1 MTEMIHDQAA
11 GLRNLGCF
19 QMKNTVRVVT
29 VAGGK
34 KGIGKTCAVLNLATA
49 LTKNAKRVLLIDE
62 NPCQNNICAT
72 LGLKARF
79 DLLHVINKDK
89 TLEQALVKGPE
100 NISILSAMRGIQALT
115 KLNVSERDW
124 LIKSFTQL
132 TKSVDVVLVDTAM
145 AGTTHVLPLSLAS
158 EQVLI
163 VLSGSA
169 SSLTGAYA
177 LMKIMSQEY
186 SREHFLILVNRV
198 DSQPDALAIFSNFSK
213 VVSQYLAVSLE
224 YVGYV
229 PNEEKLRY
237 VTQLYRPII
246 DEYPASHAAVC
257 FRQLAENILHSSCPD
272 DFSGGIE
279 HFMQRLIHTSHLS
292 MANFTA

>member
-1 MTEMIHDQAA
+1 MTRMIHDQAA
-11 GLRNLGCF
+11 GLRSLAPF
-19 QMKNTVRVVT
+19 QMNDSVRVIS
-29 VAGGK
+29 VASGK
-34 KGIGKTCAVLNLATA
+34 KGIGKTCAAINLATA
-49 LTKNAKRVLLIDE
+49 LAKDGKRVLLIDE
-62 NPCQNNICAT
+62 NPCQNNICTT

-89 TLEQALVKGPE
+89 TLEQVLVRGPE
-100 NISILSAMRGIQALT
+100 NISILSAMRGIHALT
-115 KLNVSERDW
+115 KLNPTEQNW

-132 TKSVDVVLVDTAM
+132 TESVDVVLVDTAM
-145 AGTTHVLPLSLAS
+145 GEKTHVLPLSLAS

-169 SSLTGAYA
+169 SSMTGAYA

-186 SREHFLILVNRV
+186 AKQHFLILVNRV
-198 DSQPDALAIFSNFSK
+198 DSKPDALAIFDNLSK
-213 VVSQYLAVSLE
+213 VVNQYLHVSLE

-237 VTQLYRPII
+237 VTQLHRPIV
-246 DEYPASHAAVC
+246 DAYPVSHAAIC
-257 FRQLAENILHSSCPD
+257 YRQLAENILHSSCLED
-272 DFSGGIE
+272 YSGGIE

>member
-1 MTEMIHDQAA
+1 MTRIIHDQAA
-11 GLRNLGCF
+11 GLRSLASF
-19 QMKNTVRVVT
+19 QMNDSVRVIT

-34 KGIGKTCAVLNLATA
+34 KGIGKTYVALNLATA
-49 LTKNAKRVLLIDE
+49 LAKDSKRVLLIDE
-62 NPCQNNICAT
+62 NPCQNNICTT

-89 TLEQALVKGPE
+89 TLDQVLVRGPE
-100 NISILSAMRGIQALT
+100 NISILSAMRGIHALT
-115 KLNVSERDW
+115 KLDANEQDW
-124 LIKSFTQL
+124 LIKSIAQL
-132 TKSVDVVLVDTAM
+132 TESVDVVLVDTAM
-145 AGTTHVLPLSLAS
+145 GGTTHVLPLSLAS

-186 SREHFLILVNRV
+186 ARKRFLILVNRA
-198 DSQPDALAIFSNFSK
+198 DSKPDAMAIFDNLSK
-213 VVSQYLAVSLE
+213 VVSQYLCVSLE

-229 PNEEKLRY
+229 PNEEQLRY
-237 VTQLYRPII
+237 VTQFYRPIV
-246 DEYPASHAAVC
+246 DAYPASHAAIC

-272 DFSGGIE
+272 DYSGGIE

-292 MANFTA
+292 MTNFTA